1 MAPAKDIKALFRAVA
16 KAITP
21 HAEQPKSKTRRRR
34 RGEDTR
40 DLFPR
45 AWGTATIRTRIAAYT
60 AASIFMS
67 ETLDWLHWQ
76 HGYTASGSEHDS
88 AANTA
93 GNHFSP
99 NP

>member
-1 MAPAKDIKALFRAVA
+1 VV

-21 HAEQPKSKTRRRR
+21 RAEQPKPTTRRRR

-45 AWGTATIRTRIAAYT
+45 AWRMATIRTRIAAYA

-67 ETLDWLHWQ
+67 ETLDWLHWE
-76 HGYTASGSEHDS
+76 HGYTASSSEHES
-88 AANTA
+88 AANVT
-93 GNHFSP
+93 GNHLSP